1 MDEEN
6 EVFMFSFYLHVA
18 DYKYDEDNE
27 TLTVS
32 YDNGAIVQYTEVP
45 KHMAQAAR
53 LPSVNMD
60 KYVYDTFHGWDVNK
74 TPSAKANIP
83 QYIVVC

>member
-6 EVFMFSFYLHVA
+6 EVFMFSFYLHVV

-32 YDNGAIVQYTEVP
+32 YDNGAVVQYTEV
-45 KHMAQAAR
+45 
-53 LPSVNMD
+53 
-60 KYVYDTFHGWDVNK
+60 
-74 TPSAKANIP
+74 AKRTAHLLQIA
-83 QYIVVC
+83 VHFF

>member
-6 EVFMFSFYLHVA
+6 EVFMFSFYLHIV

-32 YDNGAIVQYTEVP
+32 YDNGAVVQYTEVP
-45 KHMAQAAR
+45 KHMAHLLQIAVR
-53 LPSVNMD
+53 FFYSMERSSSLL
-60 KYVYDTFHGWDVNK
+60 
-74 TPSAKANIP
+74 IP
-83 QYIVVC
+83 K